1 MVAQLTVFNKPLTP
15 RKWLVTLSLVTYS
28 RDLIF
33 PISISSKIHTNFFFL
48 GPNEQLFTSDRML
61 G

>member
-1 MVAQLTVFNKPLTP
+1 MVAQLTVFNKPFTP
-15 RKWLVTLSLVTYS
+15 RKWLVTLSSVIYS

-33 PISISSKIHTNFFFL
+33 PISISSKIHTNFFSL
-48 GPNEQLFTSDRML
+48 GPNEQLFTSDQML